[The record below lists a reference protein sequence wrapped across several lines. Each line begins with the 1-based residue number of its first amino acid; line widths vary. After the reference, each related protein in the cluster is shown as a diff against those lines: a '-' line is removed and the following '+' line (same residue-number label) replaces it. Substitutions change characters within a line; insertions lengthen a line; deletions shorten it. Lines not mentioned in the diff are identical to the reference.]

1 MFVHN
6 WMSAPAVVIPPV
18 VPAEAA
24 LGFMDRRQIRRLPVV
39 DDGRL
44 VGIVTRS
51 DLMAALGKGLKK
63 NRVGGLMVDDIM
75 SRKPLTVL
83 QEETLER
90 AAEIMLEKKI
100 SGLPVVDEDRVVG
113 IITESDI
120 FRALCRMLGI
130 GEKGARVVMS
140 VKDDEDLFAVVKKRL
155 NGLGMRSL
163 ATVHDASLGRWDVVV
178 RARGRVSAGKNGS

>member
-90 AAEIMLEKKI
+90 AAEIMLE
-100 SGLPVVDEDRVVG
+100 
-113 IITESDI
+113 
-120 FRALCRMLGI
+120 
-130 GEKGARVVMS
+130 
-140 VKDDEDLFAVVKKRL
+140 
-155 NGLGMRSL
+155 
-163 ATVHDASLGRWDVVV
+163 
-178 RARGRVSAGKNGS
+178 